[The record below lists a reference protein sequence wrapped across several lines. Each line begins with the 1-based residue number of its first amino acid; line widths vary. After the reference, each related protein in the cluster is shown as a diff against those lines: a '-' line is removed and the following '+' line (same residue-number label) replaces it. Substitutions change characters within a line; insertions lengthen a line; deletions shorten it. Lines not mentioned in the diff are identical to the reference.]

1 MHPSQQRPQLEPPVK
16 PICKTAIALPV
27 RQGMKDGSNAHLL
40 VDANGD
46 VIANLFGIEYGL
58 TVEQAMKSKLSA
70 KGMMAA
76 QCLVSAINGRD
87 EMVSTLMQVRATSRQ
102 QRLARLATEALIAA
116 GELKE

>member
-1 MHPSQQRPQLEPPVK
+1 MHSSLQRTLREPPMK
-16 PICKTAIALPV
+16 SNCKTTIALPV

-58 TVEQAMKSKLSA
+58 TVDHARKSKLSA
-70 KGMMAA
+70 KGMLVA
-76 QCLVSAINGRD
+76 QCIVSAINGRD
-87 EMVSTLMQVRATSRQ
+87 EMVATLMQVRATSRQ
-102 QRLARLATEALIAA
+102 QRLVRLATEALIAA

>member
-1 MHPSQQRPQLEPPVK
+1 MKSS
-16 PICKTAIALPV
+16 CKVAIALPI

-58 TVEQAMKSKLSA
+58 TVEQANKSKLSA
-70 KGMMAA
+70 RGMRAA
-76 QCLVSAINGRD
+76 ECLVSAINGRD
-87 EMVSTLMQVRATSRQ
+87 EMVATLLQVRATSRQ